1 MANSFV
7 DNSYVKL
14 FIANIIDAMPY
25 LKRSKS
31 HFAGELKGKK
41 GGEVYNFVLRDSG
54 KPTSGLAVTGSDR
67 LDVKEGKI
75 WLAARHKKSVV
86 ALNILESVVDIYG
99 FKEEIADPY
108 GLNLGAEIQK
118 DAIDESYF
126 DGCVAKVATSNGWT
140 ALSSAIAHQRSARNG
155 AKLCGFLSPE
165 AEDSLTTHSL
175 NNWHF
180 GSNELVDRF
189 YKEGAVGMFH
199 GTEFAYVNDAPVVTV
214 PSGGFSNITVSAGA
228 NVAAPTTSLSG
239 AVDRT
244 VLTVSSLSQN
254 IPAGVPFT
262 MEGAYACDSLG
273 RKTRALFSFITQEAA
288 KSGDTQLVVQRL
300 RPEDCGSRN
309 VSIPGVTD
317 VASIA
322 GTLVCQ
328 LAANTSYEVAQI
340 RCDDVMNWDN
350 IPLDDIAQCENTSA
364 TFGGVNM
371 HVAKGGDWGTAKNST
386 RWDVGYLTGIVDNR
400 LVSLA
405 YMPVV

>member
-54 KPTSGLAVTGSDR
+54 KPTSGLAVTNSDR

-165 AEDSLTTHSL
+165 AEDNLTTHSL

-199 GTEFAYVNDAPVVTV
+199 GTEFAYVNDVPVVTV
-214 PSGGFSNITVSAGA
+214 PTGGFSNITVSAGA

-244 VLTVSSLSQN
+244 VLTVSSLSQD

-309 VSIPGVTD
+309 VSITGITN

-322 GTLVCQ
+322 GTLTCQ

-350 IPLDDIAQCENTSA
+350 IPLEDIAQCENTSA

-405 YMPVV
+405 YMPV

>member
-54 KPTSGLAVTGSDR
+54 KPTSGLAVTNSDR

-165 AEDSLTTHSL
+165 AEDNLTTHSL

-199 GTEFAYVNDAPVVTV
+199 GTEFAYVNDVPVVTV

-244 VLTVSSLSQN
+244 VLTVSSLSQD

-288 KSGDTQLVVQRL
+288 KSGETQLVVQRL

-309 VSIPGVTD
+309 VSITGITN

-350 IPLDDIAQCENTSA
+350 IPLEDIAQCENTSA

-405 YMPVV
+405 YMPV

>member
-54 KPTSGLAVTGSDR
+54 KPTSGLAVTNSDR

-165 AEDSLTTHSL
+165 AEDNLTTHSL

-199 GTEFAYVNDAPVVTV
+199 GTEFAYVNDVPVVTV

-244 VLTVSSLSQN
+244 VLTVSSLSQD

-288 KSGDTQLVVQRL
+288 KSGETQLVVQRL

-309 VSIPGVTD
+309 VSITGITD
-317 VASIA
+317 VASIS

-350 IPLDDIAQCENTSA
+350 IPLEDIAQCENTSA

-405 YMPVV
+405 YMPV

>member
-54 KPTSGLAVTGSDR
+54 KPTSGLAVTNSDR

-165 AEDSLTTHSL
+165 AEDNLTTHSL

-199 GTEFAYVNDAPVVTV
+199 GTEFAYVNDVPVVTV
-214 PSGGFSNITVSAGA
+214 PTGGFSNITVSAGA

-244 VLTVSSLSQN
+244 VLTVSSLSQD

-309 VSIPGVTD
+309 VSITGITD

-322 GTLVCQ
+322 GTLTCQ

>member
-54 KPTSGLAVTGSDR
+54 KPTSGLAVTNSDR

-165 AEDSLTTHSL
+165 AEDNLTTHSL

-199 GTEFAYVNDAPVVTV
+199 GTEFAYVNDVPVVTV

-244 VLTVSSLSQN
+244 VLTVSSLSQD

-288 KSGDTQLVVQRL
+288 KSGETQLVVQRL

-309 VSIPGVTD
+309 VSITGITN

-328 LAANTSYEVAQI
+328 LAADTSYEVAQI

-350 IPLDDIAQCENTSA
+350 IPLEDIAQCENTSA

-405 YMPVV
+405 YMPV

>member
-165 AEDSLTTHSL
+165 AEDQLTTHSL

-228 NVAAPTTSLSG
+228 NVAW
-239 AVDRT
+239 
-244 VLTVSSLSQN
+244 
-254 IPAGVPFT
+254 PFFT
-262 MEGAYACDSLG
+262 N
-273 RKTRALFSFITQEAA
+273 FHSFFII
-288 KSGDTQLVVQRL
+288 VV
-300 RPEDCGSRN
+300 
-309 VSIPGVTD
+309 
-317 VASIA
+317 
-322 GTLVCQ
+322 
-328 LAANTSYEVAQI
+328 
-340 RCDDVMNWDN
+340 
-350 IPLDDIAQCENTSA
+350 
-364 TFGGVNM
+364 
-371 HVAKGGDWGTAKNST
+371 
-386 RWDVGYLTGIVDNR
+386 
-400 LVSLA
+400 
-405 YMPVV
+405 

>member
-1 MANSFV
+1 M
-7 DNSYVKL
+7 
-14 FIANIIDAMPY
+14 
-25 LKRSKS
+25 
-31 HFAGELKGKK
+31 
-41 GGEVYNFVLRDSG
+41 
-54 KPTSGLAVTGSDR
+54 
-67 LDVKEGKI
+67 
-75 WLAARHKKSVV
+75 
-86 ALNILESVVDIYG
+86 
-99 FKEEIADPY
+99 
-108 GLNLGAEIQK
+108 
-118 DAIDESYF
+118 
-126 DGCVAKVATSNGWT
+126 
-140 ALSSAIAHQRSARNG
+140 
-155 AKLCGFLSPE
+155 
-165 AEDSLTTHSL
+165 
-175 NNWHF
+175 
-180 GSNELVDRF
+180 DRF

-199 GTEFAYVNDAPVVTV
+199 GTEFAYVNDVPVITV
-214 PSGGFSNITVSAGA
+214 PSGGLSNITVSAGA

-244 VLTVSSLSQN
+244 VLTVSSLAQD

-288 KSGDTQLVVQRL
+288 KSGETQLVVQRL

-350 IPLDDIAQCENTSA
+350 IPLEDIAQCENTSA

-405 YMPVV
+405 YMPV